1 MMGVFI
7 LSSLVLLISMSS
19 DYEWVCAFVFDF
31 SQVSLRMKVR
41 STFILYSIVNF
52 SIVKPLHS

>member
-7 LSSLVLLISMSS
+7 RSSLVLLISMSS

-31 SQVSLRMKVR
+31 SRVGLRIKVR

-52 SIVKPLHS
+52 SIVKPLYS